1 MAMLV
6 MHVRN
11 MRVRVHEGAVPMRM
25 GVRFARRIVGAV
37 IVLVML
43 VMRMDMRVDD
53 RQMDVLV
60 LVPFRQMQPDARR
73 HERAREPK
81 LQRGGPPGREDPH
94 ECAKEPRRW
103 TKSARS
109 RAPH

>member
-73 HERAREPK
+73 HERSREHE
-81 LQRGGPPGREDPH
+81 LQRGGLAERKHRHDRAE
-94 ECAKEPRRW
+94 ERRG
-103 TKSARS
+103 
-109 RAPH
+109 